1 MLKRSAAFFI
11 TTLLAGTAAA
21 APETYTIDSRHTFPS
36 FEVNHLGFSTQR
48 GRFNITT
55 GKVVLDRAAHTASV
69 EVQIDVRSVDTG
81 LDKLE
86 AHLVAEDFFDAKKH
100 PAIVFKSTRARFE
113 GDKLVALDGDLTMR
127 GVTRPVT
134 LTVTAFHCGLNPMV
148 KKQACGA
155 DAMTT
160 VKRSDY
166 GINYALPAV
175 GDDVKL
181 LIQVEAHKD

>member
-55 GKVVLDRAAHTASV
+55 GKVVLDRAARTASV
-69 EVQIDVRSVDTG
+69 DIQIDVRSVDTG